1 MTEIY
6 YILRDRNSRD
16 KELFWINE
24 KQFLCIST
32 NNSLND
38 NDIKHL
44 VKISLPNLIG
54 FAYEMLPDANMTVV
68 DFVGDRLW
76 KVPQRA
82 LEWDDKMEKKLKLCI
97 IDVQNGPDTIKTF
110 WFFSKE
116 EEDFGLS
123 VIRETKVHGSL
134 IFEDGGKP
142 PSETEGGDESPPET
156 EGGGSSPPE
165 TGG

>member
-6 YILRDRNSRD
+6 YVLRDQNSNE

-32 NNSLND
+32 NENLND
-38 NDIKHL
+38 DDIKHL

-54 FAYEMLPDANMTVV
+54 FAYEMLPNANMTVV

-76 KVPQRA
+76 NVPQRA

-116 EEDFGLS
+116 EGDFGLS

-134 IFEDGGKP
+134 IFEV
-142 PSETEGGDESPPET
+142 GDSSPPET
-156 EGGGSSPPE
+156 ENNGESS
-165 TGG
+165 